1 MQSEL
6 KKTNLLERNKQSMG
20 IHEHLEIKIGYELFY
35 VRRSKLGD
43 VRDGEREGG
52 LFQREI
58 G

>member
-1 MQSEL
+1 
-6 KKTNLLERNKQSMG
+6 MG

-52 LFQREI
+52 SFSEGDWLI
-58 G
+58 

>member
-52 LFQREI
+52 LF
-58 G
+58 